1 MNISID
7 LHEWQKASFTTHEQL
22 AGLVLPEDAATQQ
35 VIQRLSDDGKLTIIQ
50 HYRGVSL
57 DTSSYVGRIMLGDV
71 QITIRPK
78 IEAMPLLQLVQY
90 AYGLRQLKIFSSVNF
105 DTEAFAFQD
114 LLIHQL
120 ALEINELLMRGLQRH
135 YVRRDEQLTVPRG
148 RISMQKIANQG
159 GIIQAALP
167 CTHYLRIE
175 DNLLN
180 QILLQGLRLGTQL
193 TNDDG
198 LRMKLQYLEHFH
210 FADISSIRLSK
221 QLLDRVSRTI
231 NRLTANY
238 QPAITVIEMLF
249 AASGISM
256 DEPQQA
262 FRLPGFLFDMNLF
275 FQNLLARFLTE
286 HLPEYEVREQ
296 FRLETTMT
304 YVNNPQK
311 RKAPELRP
319 DYIIKRNGT
328 IVAILDAKYR
338 DLWQETLPPGMLYQ
352 LVMYALGQDVCN
364 SVTILYPA
372 TTPLAKDARIE
383 VRIPGYNEGRVYV
396 VLRPVNLLQMTILLQ
411 EGREKDNMRA
421 RCDFASALLA
431 PQHAI

>member
-7 LHEWQKASFTTHEQL
+7 LHEWQKASFKTDEQL

-35 VIQRLSDDGKLTIIQ
+35 VIQCLSDDGKLTIIQ
-50 HYRGVSL
+50 HYRGISL
-57 DTSSYVGRIMLGDV
+57 ETSSYVGRIMLGDV

-78 IEAMPLLQLVQY
+78 IDAMPLLQLVQY
-90 AYGLRQLKIFSSVNF
+90 AYGLRQLNIFSSVDF
-105 DTEAFAFQD
+105 DTEAFTFQD

-120 ALEINELLMRGLQRH
+120 ALEINELLMRGLRRN

-159 GIIQAALP
+159 GIIQATLP

-175 DNLLN
+175 NNVLN
-180 QILLQGLRLGTQL
+180 QVLLQGLRLGTQL
-193 TNDDG
+193 TNDNG
-198 LRMKLQYLEHFH
+198 LRTKLQYLEHFH

-262 FRLPGFLFDMNLF
+262 SRLPGFLFDMNLF
-275 FQNLLARFLTE
+275 YQSLLARFLTE

-296 FRLETTMT
+296 FKLETTMS
-304 YVNNPQK
+304 YINNPQK
-311 RKAPELRP
+311 RKTPELRP
-319 DYIIKRNGT
+319 DYVIKRNGT

-338 DLWQETLPPGMLYQ
+338 NLWQETLPPAMLYQ
-352 LVMYALGQDVCN
+352 LVMYALGQNTCN
-364 SVTILYPA
+364 SVTILYPT
-372 TTPLAKDARIE
+372 TTPVAEDARIK
-383 VRIPGYNEGRVYV
+383 VDIAGYNEGNVYV
-396 VLRPVNLLQMTILLQ
+396 VLRPVNLLQMAALLQ
-411 EGREKDNMRA
+411 EDRKKDNMRA
-421 RCDFASALLA
+421 RCIFASALLA
-431 PQHAI
+431 T